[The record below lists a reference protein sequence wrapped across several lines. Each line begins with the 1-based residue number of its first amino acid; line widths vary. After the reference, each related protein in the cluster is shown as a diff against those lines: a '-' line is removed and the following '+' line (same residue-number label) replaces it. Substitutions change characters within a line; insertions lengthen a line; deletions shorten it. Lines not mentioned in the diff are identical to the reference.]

1 MPSSTRLSLLIV
13 FFFALAVKG
22 LSLSDARG
30 GAVSVAAH
38 TTALEYAPEDEG
50 GPVPVPVPVAVAG
63 REASLSLESL
73 PARWLSL
80 EPLTRLGLGLGKAK
94 AVLALD
100 PSKSTLAFTLELAAQ
115 EGGGA
120 GPEDKAVIADDD
132 GPAITGVMVVVM
144 GVVLLLALEGVLEIV
159 LVIVLVLAAKDMSA
173 RMPMDELD
181 GPPDIL
187 RTLFTLVKVELPDT
201 RPEEPD
207 APPPRAREAIP
218 LDPA

>member
-30 GAVSVAAH
+30 GMVSVAAH

-50 GPVPVPVPVAVAG
+50 GPVPVAVAG

-173 RMPMDELD
+173 RMPMDEFD